1 MLQDVTAVNLINQH
15 GSEGV
20 LAKAFDEEAL
30 RFAKTSSGLRLVP
43 FDFHKQCGASKY
55 HKCVSLSL
63 ETNRSSLYELS

>member
-55 HKCVSLSL
+55 HK
-63 ETNRSSLYELS
+63 